1 MVEVRK
7 DIARIPFI
15 ITAFA
20 PGEGGGRSQE
30 ENTDTALQKVCIIYL
45 YKPTFFFK
53 SSFVSLLLLIG
64 CHKSL
69 GMLSWLAKAFKALKL
84 KFHFQFVLW
93 VCIFKN
99 ILVLPTLS
107 CPVDNT

>member
-1 MVEVRK
+1 MVEVVK

-20 PGEGGGRSQE
+20 PGKGGGRSQE
-30 ENTDTALQKVCIIYL
+30 ENKDSALQKVCIIYS
-45 YKPTFFFK
+45 YKPKCFFK
-53 SSFVSLLLLIG
+53 SSFVYLFLLIG

-84 KFHFQFVLW
+84 KFHF
-93 VCIFKN
+93 
-99 ILVLPTLS
+99 
-107 CPVDNT
+107 